1 MAASAQWDVEL
12 VRTRGINR
20 NSISY
25 SPCLSCQDFLCLG
38 SLREKVLK
46 ILRVEWLFL
55 GVFPPK
61 NKKKDFWDCCVILSV
76 TKEYVQL

>member
-1 MAASAQWDVEL
+1 MAASALWDVEL

-61 NKKKDFWDCCVILSV
+61 KKKDFWDCCVILSV